1 MSDPTP
7 SDERVSDPNPPDQ
20 DTSDPISLPKVVV
33 VTGTSTD
40 VGKTVVTAALAVM
53 LRRRGAA
60 VAVVKPLQTGVT
72 EDQDGDIQTVRHL
85 LGDDPGVTF
94 HEFVRLRAP
103 LAPDAAARLEELT
116 LPPVADHARAIAAMA
131 NDVDVVL
138 VEGAGGLLVRLDSRG
153 GTLADIGTA
162 LRYKGISTGFILVAS
177 PSLGTLNHTALTA
190 EALSSRGLPLLGV
203 VVGSYRRDPDLA
215 EQTNLVDLP
224 RVANAPLLGTLPSG
238 AGALSARE
246 FGSRAGSW
254 LTKT

>member
-1 MSDPTP
+1 MSDPAVP
-7 SDERVSDPNPPDQ
+7 DP
-20 DTSDPISLPKVVV
+20 DTSDPISLPKVVF
-33 VTGTSTD
+33 VTGTSTE

-72 EDQDGDIQTVRHL
+72 EDQDGDIQTVQHL

-94 HEFVRLRAP
+94 HEFIRLRAP
-103 LAPDAAARLEELT
+103 LAPDSAARLQELV
-116 LPPVADHARAIAAMA
+116 LPPVAEHARAIAALA

-162 LRYKGISTGFILVAS
+162 LRYKGLSTGFVLVAS

-190 EALSSRGLPLLGV
+190 EALASRGLPLLGV
-203 VVGSYRRDPDLA
+203 VVGSYPTEPGLA
-215 EQTNLVDLP
+215 EQSNLLDLP

-238 AGALSARE
+238 VGDLPAGE
-246 FGSRAGSW
+246 FSSQAASW
-254 LTKT
+254 LFRS